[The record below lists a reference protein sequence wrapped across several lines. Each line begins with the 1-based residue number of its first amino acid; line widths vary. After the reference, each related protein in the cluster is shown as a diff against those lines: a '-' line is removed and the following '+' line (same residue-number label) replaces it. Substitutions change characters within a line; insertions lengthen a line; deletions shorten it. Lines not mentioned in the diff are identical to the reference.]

1 MRVYLSPYFL
11 SRLLVRTT
19 GGFLYIF
26 AFVTHNIYEVIKIMD
41 YKKYQKSRNVS
52 WKILLKENVRE
63 LPVNIVEL
71 CHKLGIAVKYYDKL
85 EQGNDGQCTVINN
98 QPIILV
104 RQDCNRQQK
113 RFTVAHELGHIMLGH
128 VGYYELIDQEFSPND
143 NPIEQEA
150 NVFASL
156 LLAPACVLWGLN
168 VKSADEISQL
178 CDISPTAAEYR
189 WQRMQ
194 ALYKRN
200 KFLVAPLE
208 RKVYQ
213 QFQKFISDHRH
224 LANP

>member
-1 MRVYLSPYFL
+1 
-11 SRLLVRTT
+11 
-19 GGFLYIF
+19 
-26 AFVTHNIYEVIKIMD
+26 MD
-41 YKKYQKSRNVS
+41 YKKYQKSRNMS
-52 WKILLKENVRE
+52 WEILFQENVRE

-71 CHKLGIAVKYYDKL
+71 CHKLGIAVKYYDKF
-85 EQGNDGQCTVINN
+85 EQGNDGKCAVINN

-104 RQDCNRQQK
+104 RQDCNRQRK

-128 VGYYELIDQEFSPND
+128 VGRYELINREISPND

-150 NVFASL
+150 NVFASR
-156 LLAPACVLWGLN
+156 LLAPACVLWGLK

-194 ALYKRN
+194 ELYKRN

-208 RKVYQ
+208 REVYK
-213 QFQKFISDHRH
+213 QFQDFISSRQPRV
-224 LANP
+224 NP